1 VEELVID
8 ASSLV
13 DVLTDERE
21 SSFTL
26 AEKIAQANL
35 FAPDHL
41 FIESAQA
48 LKNLSAKLPAESIE
62 RAFDQLRTL
71 EVQTVPF
78 SVFSQIAWRHRHNLS
93 LYDAGYLATA
103 TITGNPLVTSD
114 RKLAAA
120 AKDFCEV
127 IEV

>member
-1 VEELVID
+1 MEELVID

-21 SSFTL
+21 SSVAL

-71 EVQTVPF
+71 DVQTVPF

-103 TITGNPLVTSD
+103 MITGNPLVTSD
-114 RKLAAA
+114 RKLAAV
-120 AKDFCEV
+120 AKEHCEV
-127 IEV
+127 IED

>member
-13 DVLTDERE
+13 DVLTDEKE
-21 SSFTL
+21 SSFAL

-41 FIESAQA
+41 YIESAQA
-48 LKNLSAKLPAESIE
+48 LKNLAVRLPAESIE
-62 RAFDQLRTL
+62 KAFDQLRAL
-71 EVQTVPF
+71 DVQTVPF
-78 SVFSQIAWRHRHNLS
+78 SVFCQIAWRHRHNLS

-103 TITGNPLVTSD
+103 MITGNPLVTSD
-114 RKLAAA
+114 RKLATV
-120 AKDFCEV
+120 AKDYCEV
-127 IEV
+127 VEV

>member
-1 VEELVID
+1 MEELVID

-21 SSFTL
+21 SSVAL

-71 EVQTVPF
+71 DVQTVPF

-103 TITGNPLVTSD
+103 MITGNPLVTSD
-114 RKLAAA
+114 RKLAAV
-120 AKDFCEV
+120 AKDHCEV
-127 IEV
+127 VEV

>member
-114 RKLAAA
+114 RKLAAV

>member
-1 VEELVID
+1 MEELVID

-21 SSFTL
+21 SSVAL

-71 EVQTVPF
+71 DVQTVPF

-103 TITGNPLVTSD
+103 MITGNPLVTSD
-114 RKLAAA
+114 RKLAAV
-120 AKDFCEV
+120 AKDHCEV